1 MNIYIRYIKYT
12 KKFIKFVLRG
22 LGVALIIA
30 IIGIILLFNSAYTPP
45 ELINETTS
53 PNGTYTLKAYLS
65 SEGAISAWT
74 LYIDLHFNKSWK
86 KKKQIYYAYGDQDY
100 AYIEWIDDNTCIIN
114 SITLNLPNDEYH
126 TFW

>member
-1 MNIYIRYIKYT
+1 MNIYIKYV
-12 KKFIKFVLRG
+12 KKFIKFGLIG
-22 LGVALIIA
+22 LGVTSIII
-30 IIGIILLFNSAYTPP
+30 IIGILLLLNYAYTPP

-74 LYIDLHFNKSWK
+74 VYVDLHFNKSWK
-86 KKKQIYYAYGDQDY
+86 RKKQIYYVYGDKDY

-114 SITLNLPNDEYH
+114 SITLNLPNDEYYKY
-126 TFW
+126 W